1 MNAPDSTKNLLD
13 RSGSLTEKQ
22 EQLVQHLIDSVIEF
36 VDIRLGKDSVLSEKE
51 RDSATAIARG
61 PLSYWVAG
69 LDTENVNRVLASG
82 MVRQKRIKVQKAVD
96 ELILWVQKQ
105 RKR

>member
-1 MNAPDSTKNLLD
+1 MNAPDNTKNLLD
-13 RSGSLTEKQ
+13 RSASLTEKQ
-22 EQLVQHLIDSVIEF
+22 EHLVQHLIDSVIEF
-36 VDIRLGKDSVLSEKE
+36 VDRRLGQNSVLSGKEKE
-51 RDSATAIARG
+51 SAIAIARG

-69 LDTENVNRVLASG
+69 LDVENMNTILALG
-82 MVRQKRIKVQKAVD
+82 IVGQKRVKVQRVVD